1 MSGAGK
7 GKAVDK
13 QAQQSSREDDYSDD
27 DEYDDDDWKRIED
40 PGERR
45 RIQNRLAQRKFRTS
59 FPLSPPLPFRR
70 SVEIQNL
77 KQCPL
82 PYRNVRQGQKSVH
95 TCEVS
100 FLHDLANFS
109 PVTCE
114 YDPNTD

>member
-13 QAQQSSREDDYSDD
+13 HAQQSSHEDDYSDD

-59 FPLSPPLPFRR
+59 FSLSPPLPFHR
-70 SVEIQNL
+70 SVKIQTP
-77 KQCPL
+77 KHCPL
-82 PYRNVRQGQKSVH
+82 PYRNRSTGSEECIPVRCHFYMTSP
-95 TCEVS
+95 
-100 FLHDLANFS
+100 FS
-109 PVTCE
+109 PC
-114 YDPNTD
+114 

>member
-13 QAQQSSREDDYSDD
+13 HVQQSSHEDDYSDD

-59 FPLSPPLPFRR
+59 FPLSPPSLFVAQSKFKPSSNVPCHTETFGRVRR
-70 SVEIQNL
+70 
-77 KQCPL
+77 
-82 PYRNVRQGQKSVH
+82 VH
-95 TCEVS
+95 TCEGVIS
-100 FLHDLANFS
+100 
-109 PVTCE
+109 
-114 YDPNTD
+114 